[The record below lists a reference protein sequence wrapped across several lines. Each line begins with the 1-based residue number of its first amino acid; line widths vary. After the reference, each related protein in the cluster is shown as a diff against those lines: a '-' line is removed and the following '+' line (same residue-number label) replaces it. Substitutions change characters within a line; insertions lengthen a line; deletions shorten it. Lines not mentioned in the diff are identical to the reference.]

1 MKYDVH
7 RRSVEQLRRDLGR
20 CPIDSRQW
28 SSSRDSRWRYW
39 YDEMGY
45 IYLAITA
52 SSRASRVLF
61 DLLWFECTG
70 SSQEYK
76 QMYFASKLSCLHH
89 SLGLSSVA
97 LVQNLHTIKIRS
109 SFITSTRG
117 VASHPSKSFDDVRG
131 STKTAS
137 SPTPSSLL
145 HNPPNRWAR
154 CAGQSWPVPGRGPG
168 ACILK
173 ENQ

>member
-1 MKYDVH
+1 MYGLVPGLDAKVFAIYGH
-7 RRSVEQLRRDLGR
+7 ICLATTG
-20 CPIDSRQW
+20 
-28 SSSRDSRWRYW
+28 SSHV
-39 YDEMGY
+39 
-45 IYLAITA
+45 A
-52 SSRASRVLF
+52 RVLS
-61 DLLWFECTG
+61 DLTWFECTG
-70 SSQEYK
+70 SSQESK
-76 QMYFASKLSCLHH
+76 HMYFASKLSCLHH

-145 HNPPNRWAR
+145 HNPRLSCFQLVRGTFLDGFWIVFG
-154 CAGQSWPVPGRGPG
+154 GQNGTFSGPG
-168 ACILK
+168 GLLERSWALLGGS
-173 ENQ
+173 